1 MMRII
6 LPALLL
12 ASLAMSGCTPMGAV
26 SVVGS
31 TLSRTIEKE
40 QNRKE
45 QEPVNR
51 RIAYTNVNLGV
62 EYMRQGAYEKAL
74 RKFERAREADPRYPL
89 TYNMLVKHTQHIV
102 SQGSRPQVSADLQY
116 AGCALPAHR
125 RSGSGGGKF

>member
-12 ASLAMSGCTPMGAV
+12 ASLAMSGCTPIGAV

-74 RKFERAREADPRYPL
+74 RKLERAREADPRYPL
-89 TYNMLVKHTQHIV
+89 TYNMLGVLYQLIDDPEAAEENFKH
-102 SQGSRPQVSADLQY
+102 SLKLDEGDPS
-116 AGCALPAHR
+116 
-125 RSGSGGGKF
+125 